1 MISQS
6 TNQPI
11 SQPIGKPSI
20 NQPRPG
26 KSDHVDFKQLHKSF
40 KPCLFFSFLTFP
52 CQKSMP
58 SSWYSSSSLSS
69 ASSSISS
76 ALILLAC
83 RNLDLRKR
91 LPPLKKKKH
100 VHIYDRFPIS
110 SKCPILRKLKC
121 HLQQTSPKV
130 EAPTPTS
137 ALVILFPLPF
147 DIRPPMAGEA
157 RELRGQGAIWCTWRV
172 VAVVAV
178 RYFSISFK
186 TFL

>member
-1 MISQS
+1 
-6 TNQPI
+6 
-11 SQPIGKPSI
+11 
-20 NQPRPG
+20 
-26 KSDHVDFKQLHKSF
+26 
-40 KPCLFFSFLTFP
+40 
-52 CQKSMP
+52 MP

-83 RNLDLRKR
+83 RNRWKMPWNRNIWTDCIHVPLLWQCNLARTWICLR
-91 LPPLKKKKH
+91 LPPPKKTRPY
-100 VHIYDRFPIS
+100 IYYRFPIS
-110 SKCPILRKLKC
+110 NADVQLRKLKC

-157 RELRGQGAIWCTWRV
+157 RELRGEGAIWCTWRV

-178 RYFSISFK
+178 RYFGISFK
-186 TFL
+186 TFP

>member
-1 MISQS
+1 M
-6 TNQPI
+6 
-11 SQPIGKPSI
+11 
-20 NQPRPG
+20 
-26 KSDHVDFKQLHKSF
+26 
-40 KPCLFFSFLTFP
+40 CFLQTFP
-52 CQKSMP
+52 GQKSMP

-83 RNLDLRKR
+83 RSDGKMPWNRNIWTDSIHVPQKMTTQSGKNLDLLKIAT
-91 LPPLKKKKH
+91 PKKKNTS
-100 VHIYDRFPIS
+100 VFIIDSPFQTRMS
-110 SKCPILRKLKC
+110 NWEKLKC

-147 DIRPPMAGEA
+147 DIRPPMAGEP
-157 RELRGQGAIWCTWRV
+157 RELRGEGAIWCTWRV

-178 RYFSISFK
+178 RYFGISFK
-186 TFL
+186 TFP